1 MPERFPTASLRLSD
15 QKLAWFSVGGFPAVL
30 RKKEDFSENLLT
42 ARVSFLYQNES
53 KRKTP
58 PYEFPPLVPTKEP
71 SSRLQ
76 PELTTASF
84 EAPP

>member
-53 KRKTP
+53 KRKIVA
-58 PYEFPPLVPTKEP
+58 YEFPSSISANEL
-71 SSRLQ
+71 SSRL
-76 PELTTASF
+76 LS
-84 EAPP
+84 